1 LDICKLQVT
10 GTEFPHL
17 IGKVGFIDSK
27 APSAKAAPVAFRAAA
42 KKACRL
48 GVKKAKVSY
57 PNISDSDVPYLCM
70 DLTYTYTLLVDG
82 FGKLHQF
89 SYSMKFLLL

>member
-1 LDICKLQVT
+1 MKVK

-27 APSAKAAPVAFRAAA
+27 APSAKAAPAALRAAA
-42 KKACRL
+42 KKACQL
-48 GVKKAKVSY
+48 DVKKAKVDY

-89 SYSMKFLLL
+89 LNSMIFFVALKYY